1 MEQSFGKKYMKYFA
15 FFLCFY
21 ISQATAQKFEYKS
34 DFNSPSL
41 EIVTFSTGD
50 TIKVEKKDTKTMLT
64 SLEVLDKNKKIIY
77 GIKKISDAH
86 VHIKAAYPDFKKA
99 QVAVV
104 ETNCGG
110 NSCGSEGVYVVYTFE
125 NKLHID
131 FIGDAYRRDFLLRID
146 ITNNSNPKITAT
158 NVLENKFDK
167 YGDMIKGTRELI
179 NGKGSIASTFN
190 RDWLKFVGEHPERYF
205 EDKLRREPLAQKI
218 NYENFRELRNFM
230 SGPGG
235 TSIQDGKYLIMTGCK
250 AHMCP
255 DYYAAILV
263 DVVNS
268 KEWALWVDSGKK
280 IIKFGTTDKWSD
292 EIAYKLISEINDGNS
307 FKITYSNSK
316 FFERIKK

>member
-1 MEQSFGKKYMKYFA
+1 MKYLA
-15 FFLCFY
+15 LFLCFY
-21 ISQATAQKFEYKS
+21 LCQAHAQKFEYKS

-41 EIVTFSTGD
+41 EVVNFSTGD
-50 TIKVEKKDTKTMLT
+50 TIKVEKKNPKTMMS

-77 GIKKISDAH
+77 GLKKISEAH
-86 VHIKAAYPDFKKA
+86 VNIKAAYPDAKKA
-99 QVAVV
+99 HVAVV

-110 NSCGSEGVYVVYTFE
+110 NSCGTEGVYVVYIFE

-131 FIGDAYRRDFLLRID
+131 FIGDVYRRDFLLRVD
-146 ITNNSNPKITAT
+146 LTSNTNPKITAL

-190 RDWLKFVGEHPERYF
+190 RDWLKLVGEHPERYF
-205 EDKLRREPLAQKI
+205 EDKVRREPLAQKI
-218 NYENFRELRNFM
+218 NFENFREVRNFM
-230 SGPGG
+230 SGPGI
-235 TSIQDGKYLIMTGCK
+235 TSIQDGKYLIMTGCM

-263 DVVNS
+263 DATNS
-268 KEWALWVDSGKK
+268 KEWVLWVDSGKK

-292 EIAYKLISEINDGNS
+292 DIAYKLIREINDNNS
-307 FKITYSNSK
+307 LTIAYSNSK
-316 FFERIKK
+316 FYERIRK